1 MEPRRHDQRRKS
13 VDLPGHHHGPRHRG
27 LNDARD
33 RHWPDAID
41 DASRHGGYNTHT
53 QRRDSEK
60 LKSQGRR
67 LVRYGALLLVAG
79 IGFGAGVC
87 YGVGAGVC
95 YSSRHQSGRGKREHA
110 SLLPH
115 DKEISSEVYEDRG
128 RLGYQQ
134 PDDRVMYRD
143 QSVGIAPRSGYW
155 SDYHGEYKQRR

>member
-41 DASRHGGYNTHT
+41 TSRHGGYNTHT

-67 LVRYGALLLVAG
+67 LARYGALLLVAG
-79 IGFGAGVC
+79 IGF
-87 YGVGAGVC
+87 GAGVC

-110 SLLPH
+110 SLPH

-134 PDDRVMYRD
+134 PGDRGMYRD
-143 QSVGIAPRSGYW
+143 QGVGIAPRSGYW